1 MNIYLQKE
9 ISKDRMTLCLE
20 LFIIFMLQS
29 GGISGREE
37 YLYKRVGED
46 VLLDCGA
53 GRSSNQCSDV
63 QWLHNRP
70 KSSETKTLINGKDVE
85 KSLIR
90 PSSLSLG
97 SNCSLIIGNIANKD
111 AGRYTCR
118 ILDWDNNVYLNILS
132 ISSSLSDVK
141 ARVDLTC
148 SMKSFN
154 DDFCEQNSFI
164 WMDETRTELSGKNSE
179 FEVKKQTNCD
189 SVLTVKHQSGNKRFT
204 CQFVKDNKVKIEAV
218 TGISGQTERL
228 YHRVG
233 DDVIL
238 SCRDESSSS
247 SCSDVNWLYTKDPS
261 SELRTEVQ
269 NGKVV
274 QSSVGASRLSVSSNC
289 SLFIRNITDED
300 VGGYICQLKN
310 KNDAHLVLNT
320 LSISSDLPEVH
331 PRENGSVTLLCS
343 LNRYD
348 KRIPCKENSIIWRDE
363 RGSHLI
369 GEGVWFEFRG
379 QTNCVSVLVEK
390 HQSGNNK
397 RLTCQFVEDNTVKID
412 AVYTYLPDRSDP
424 TQSNPVI
431 NPVINPVVIIGAV
444 VGVVLVL
451 LVIFAVL
458 LFRTKRAK
466 TTKDHNGGKDFQMP
480 AYQNNEPDSGP
491 ESELTYAAVNHSR
504 SKATSKITIKEEEG
518 EVTYST
524 VKRN

>member
-20 LFIIFMLQS
+20 LFIIFMLLS
-29 GGISGREE
+29 GGISIKTEH
-37 YLYKRVGED
+37 LYKRVGED
-46 VLLDCGA
+46 VSFHCGVD
-53 GRSSNQCSDV
+53 RSSNQCSDV
-63 QWLHNRP
+63 QWLYNRDGQSGTIN
-70 KSSETKTLINGKDVE
+70 KAKTPENSPIQA
-85 KSLIR
+85 SR
-90 PSSLSLG
+90 LSV
-97 SNCSLIIGNIANKD
+97 SRNCSLTIRNINDED
-111 AGRYTCR
+111 AGRYNCR
-118 ILDWDNNVYLNILS
+118 IGNNDALVYLNILN
-132 ISSSLSDVK
+132 ISSSDVDG
-141 ARVDLTC
+141 RVDLTC
-148 SMKSFN
+148 SMKSFY
-154 DDFCEQNSFI
+154 DYFCEQNSFI
-164 WMDETRTELSGKNSE
+164 WMDETRTELSDKNSE

-189 SVLTVKHQSGNKRFT
+189 SVLTVKHQSKNIQRFT
-204 CQFVKDNKVKIEAV
+204 CQIVEDKKVKIEAV
-218 TGISGQTERL
+218 YVLTGKGGQTEHL

-233 DDVIL
+233 DDVAL
-238 SCRDESSSS
+238 HCRDKSSSS
-247 SCSDVNWLYTKDPS
+247 SCSDVNWLYQKDPNAQF
-261 SELRTEVQ
+261 RTEVQ

-274 QSSVGASRLSVSSNC
+274 QSSAGVSRLSVSSNC

-310 KNDAHLVLNT
+310 KNDAHLVLNA
-320 LSISSDLPEVH
+320 LSISSDPPEVH
-331 PRENGSVTLLCS
+331 PRENGSFTLLCS

-379 QTNCVSVLVEK
+379 QTNCVSVLTVK

-397 RLTCQFVEDNTVKID
+397 RFTCRFLEDNKVKIK
-412 AVYTYLPDRSDP
+412 AVYSLNVSDP

-431 NPVINPVVIIGAV
+431 NPAINPVVIIGAV

-466 TTKDHNGGKDFQMP
+466 TTKDHNGGKEFQMP
-480 AYQNNEPDSGP
+480 TYQNNEPDSGP